1 LLVRGGRGCRLRGAG
16 AAFAHDHGLQFFQLD
31 EIVRLAPQKFD
42 PNIVHALLVQV
53 RRDAVG
59 SNRVPFLEGH
69 TSGIAAADI
78 DQLSANLQHK
88 ISHGRLFLT

>member
-1 LLVRGGRGCRLRGAG
+1 MTSERPYRERLSLGGTLS
-16 AAFAHDHGLQFFQLD
+16 